1 MSRLIAFILGM
12 VAGLFFGRLM
22 SPPPIMPPP
31 AKTPVPASKP
41 RAPEPKRAPTPDAL
55 TEIDGIGPA
64 FAQALNA
71 IGIHT
76 FAELARQNPDDLAA
90 QLPARINA
98 DRIRRDGW
106 IEQAQRLAN
115 EQSDA

>member
-1 MSRLIAFILGM
+1 MSRLIAFIFGM

-22 SPPPIMPPP
+22 SPPPVMPPP
-31 AKTPVPASKP
+31 TRTPAPASKP
-41 RAPEPKRAPTPDAL
+41 APPKPEPAATPDAL

-71 IGIHT
+71 VGIYT
-76 FAELARQNPDDLAA
+76 FAQLARQDPDDLAA
-90 QLPARINA
+90 RLPARINA

-115 EQSDA
+115 GPSAV